1 MRASLGFGF
10 ARSGM
15 RAHRS
20 SCCGANEGGANARGK
35 HPKPSLPES
44 LVRLG
49 GVADDA
55 ISVAGSAGDRLLVEG
70 APLGVEH
77 ARNIAHHAVRQ
88 RQQRA
93 GNFVRHRC
101 QPRNCEEFTPRAY
114 AHHQHFSLR
123 PVAKLQGSTAGS
135 PSHRTSDHG
144 GIRTVNAPQ
153 EKRWG
158 KIVSSVYHNRATP
171 VALIQSYCVRL
182 AAKPFDDLSRNA

>member
-70 APLGVEH
+70 APLVLNTRAISRIMLSVSASSGPETSSGTVVSPGI
-77 ARNIAHHAVRQ
+77 ARNSRPAR
-88 RQQRA
+88 
-93 GNFVRHRC
+93 
-101 QPRNCEEFTPRAY
+101 TPIISI
-114 AHHQHFSLR
+114 SLCALWR
-123 PVAKLQGSTAGS
+123 SCRVAPSGS